1 VAADVEAARART
13 LLVARAVVP
22 PALRAVDL
30 PVLRAVDLPVLRAVD
45 LVVDDRRAGGI
56 ASPVGMEE
64 WVD

>member
-1 VAADVEAARART
+1 VAAFVEAARART
-13 LLVARAVVP
+13 VLVARVVLP
-22 PALRAVDL
+22 PELLAVDL
-30 PVLRAVDLPVLRAVD
+30 PAVRAVDLPVLRAVD